1 MAPVD
6 KITSLFMDSQ
16 VDTSSSI
23 YQDEVAK
30 ANQRFYDQIAEVY
43 DEVDRRRSGH
53 IDHTWVDRVLKK
65 ILEIIVSTKEAPEEL
80 SFLDAASGSGFLAQ
94 RARNFFPRMTVLD
107 ISQNMLKRINLPG
120 TLKVCSD
127 TRYIPAK
134 ESSFDV
140 VAGFATL
147 HHLKSPKNFFQESF
161 RVLRPGGIL
170 YTDHDI
176 ESQFV
181 NNFRPM
187 LWLYRKFFDHGKDYL
202 KYCPESNEQ
211 DYFLSEFHGEK
222 GLSGPKLALQ
232 LSEAGFQVK
241 EVTYHWEGMGSPTS
255 FLRSLGLSG
264 ILKRRG
270 LAPIV
275 RLIAV
280 KL

>member
-1 MAPVD
+1 M
-6 KITSLFMDSQ
+6 TSLFMDSQ

-43 DEVDRRRSGH
+43 DEVDRRRGGH
-53 IDHTWVDRVLKK
+53 IDHSWVDGVKNN
-65 ILEIIVSTKEAPEEL
+65 ILEISASTKEEPRKL

-94 RARNFFPRMTVLD
+94 RARNFFPRMTLLD
-107 ISQNMLKRINLPG
+107 ISQNMLKRIDLPG

-127 TRYIPAK
+127 TRFIPAK

-140 VAGFATL
+140 IGGFATL

-161 RVLRPGGIL
+161 RILRPGGIL

-181 NNFRPM
+181 NNFRPI
-187 LWLYRKFFDHGKDYL
+187 LRLYRKFFDHGKDYL

-222 GLSGPKLALQ
+222 GLSGPNLALQ
-232 LSEAGFQVK
+232 LTEAGFQIK
-241 EVTYHWEGMGSPTS
+241 EVVYHWEGMGSVAS

-264 ILKRRG
+264 ILRRRG

>member
-1 MAPVD
+1 M
-6 KITSLFMDSQ
+6 TSLFMDSQ

-43 DEVDRRRSGH
+43 DEVDRRRGGH
-53 IDHTWVDRVLKK
+53 IDHSWVDGVLNN
-65 ILEIIVSTKEAPEEL
+65 ILEILASTKEEPREL

-94 RARNFFPRMTVLD
+94 RARNFFPRMTLLD
-107 ISQNMLKRINLPG
+107 ISQNMLKRIDLPG

-127 TRYIPAK
+127 TRFIPAK

-140 VAGFATL
+140 VGGFATL
-147 HHLKSPKNFFQESF
+147 HHLKSPKKFFQESF
-161 RVLRPGGIL
+161 RVLRPGGVL

-211 DYFLSEFHGEK
+211 DYLLSEYHGED
-222 GLSGPKLALQ
+222 GLSGPKLAKQ
-232 LSEAGFQVK
+232 LSEVGFQVK
-241 EVTYHWEGMGSPTS
+241 EVIYHWEGMGSVAS

-264 ILKRRG
+264 LLKRRG

-280 KL
+280 KPD

>member
-6 KITSLFMDSQ
+6 KMTSLFMDSQ

-43 DEVDRRRSGH
+43 DEVDRRRGDH
-53 IDHTWVDRVLKK
+53 IDHNWVDGVLNN
-65 ILEIIVSTKEAPEEL
+65 ILEILASTKEEPRKL

-94 RARNFFPRMTVLD
+94 RARNFFPRMTLLD
-107 ISQNMLKRINLPG
+107 ISQNMLKRIDLPG

-127 TRYIPAK
+127 IRFIPAK

-140 VAGFATL
+140 IGGFATL

-161 RVLRPGGIL
+161 RILRPGGIL

-181 NNFRPM
+181 NNFRPI

-211 DYFLSEFHGEK
+211 DYLLSEFHGEK
-222 GLSGPKLALQ
+222 GLSGPNLALQ
-232 LSEAGFQVK
+232 LTEAGFQIK
-241 EVTYHWEGMGSPTS
+241 EVVYHWEGMGSAAS

-264 ILKRRG
+264 ILRRRG

-280 KL
+280 KP

>member
-1 MAPVD
+1 MTPVD
-6 KITSLFMDSQ
+6 KMTSLFMDSQ

-43 DEVDRRRSGH
+43 DEVDRRRGGH
-53 IDHTWVDRVLKK
+53 IDHSWVDGVVNN
-65 ILEIIVSTKEAPEEL
+65 ILEILASTKKEPREL

-94 RARNFFPRMTVLD
+94 RARNFFPRMTLLD
-107 ISQNMLKRINLPG
+107 ISQNMLKRIDLPG

-127 TRYIPAK
+127 TRFIPAK
-134 ESSFDV
+134 ESSFDLIG
-140 VAGFATL
+140 GFATL

-161 RVLRPGGIL
+161 RILRPGGIL

-202 KYCPESNEQ
+202 KYCPKSNEQ

-222 GLSGPKLALQ
+222 GLSGPNLALQ
-232 LSEAGFQVK
+232 LTEAGFQIK
-241 EVTYHWEGMGSPTS
+241 EVVYHWEGMGSAAS
-255 FLRSLGLSG
+255 YLRSLGLSG
-264 ILKRRG
+264 IRRRRG
-270 LAPIV
+270 LASIV

-280 KL
+280 KP